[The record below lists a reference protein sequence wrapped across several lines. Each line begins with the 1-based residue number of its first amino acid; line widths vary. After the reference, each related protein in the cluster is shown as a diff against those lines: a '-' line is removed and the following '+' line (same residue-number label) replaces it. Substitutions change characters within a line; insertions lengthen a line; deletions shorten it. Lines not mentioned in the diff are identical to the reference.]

1 MLDQN
6 RRAKQPPIEDYIS
19 LEVALKRLGVEK
31 LFAFSWIPPE
41 MDVMVA
47 DVGEACDA
55 GTAERSER
63 ADPFV
68 DHGDR
73 DIGLLIVGERPVHHD
88 AVPAD
93 H

>member
-1 MLDQN
+1 
-6 RRAKQPPIEDYIS
+6 
-19 LEVALKRLGVEK
+19 
-31 LFAFSWIPPE
+31 
-41 MDVMVA
+41 MDVVVA
-47 DVGEACDA
+47 DVGKACDA

-63 ADPFV
+63 ANRFV

-73 DIGLLIVGERPVHHD
+73 DIGLLIVGEGPIHHD